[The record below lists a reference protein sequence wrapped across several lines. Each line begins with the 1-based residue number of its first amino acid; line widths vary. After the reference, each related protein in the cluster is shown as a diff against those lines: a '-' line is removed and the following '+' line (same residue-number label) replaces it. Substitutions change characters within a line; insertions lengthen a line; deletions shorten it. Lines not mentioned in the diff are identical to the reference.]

1 MCNPYTRHP
10 AGRRVRSNGSIQNS
24 SYNLRKMKVMG
35 SENEIGKGTLMVSEN
50 QTVMLNVVMARLDRQ
65 GSG

>member
-1 MCNPYTRHP
+1 
-10 AGRRVRSNGSIQNS
+10 
-24 SYNLRKMKVMG
+24 MKVMG